1 MEVRILASGMD
12 APNTAFY
19 GTAFVINQTVAIDAG
34 PLGFFGLPDTQARIR
49 HVFLTHSHADHTA
62 TLPIMVENSF
72 DLTQPAVTVHG
83 QAATIDAVRRH
94 IFNDVIWPD
103 FIRLSRPERPFL
115 RLQEIE
121 AEQPVTVEGL
131 TIIPVAVNHIVPT
144 VGYIVSDGESTAI
157 FGGDSGPTDRIWEV
171 AHRTKAPRS
180 VFIEC
185 SFPNSMPDFAK
196 LTGHL
201 TPALL
206 AQERLKMPAMRR
218 VIAVHIKHKFSDAI
232 LQDLSQ
238 LTVEG
243 LEAGRGGVVYH
254 V

>member
-1 MEVRILASGMD
+1 MEVRILASGAD
-12 APNTAFY
+12 GAYYA
-19 GTAFVINQTVAIDAG
+19 TAFVINRTVAIDAG
-34 PLGFFGLPDTQARIR
+34 PLGFFGLPETQARIR

-62 TLPIMVENSF
+62 TLPIMVENGF

-83 QAATIDAVRRH
+83 NRATLDGIGRH

-115 RLQEIE
+115 RLHEIE
-121 AEQPVTVEGL
+121 AEQPVEVEGL
-131 TIIPVAVNHIVPT
+131 TLLPVLVNHIVPT
-144 VGYIVSDGESTAI
+144 FGYIVSDGESTVI
-157 FGGDSGPTDRIWEV
+157 FGGDSGPTERIWEL
-171 AHRTKAPRS
+171 ARQTKAPRS

-185 SFPNSMPDFAK
+185 SFPNSMPEFAA

-206 AQERLKMPAMRR
+206 AEERLKMPPMQR
-218 VIAVHIKHKFSDAI
+218 VIVVHIKQKFSDAI
-232 LQDLSQ
+232 LQELGG
-238 LTVEG
+238 LTIDG
-243 LEAGRGGVVYH
+243 LEAGRGGGVYQ

>member
-1 MEVRILASGMD
+1 MEVRILASTMD
-12 APNTAFY
+12 APNTAY
-19 GTAFVINQTVAIDAG
+19 YATAFVINQTVAVDAG
-34 PLGFFGLPDTQARIR
+34 PLGLCGVPETQARIR

-72 DLTQPAVTVHG
+72 DLSQPAVSVHG
-83 QAATIDAVRRH
+83 HPATIEAVRRH
-94 IFNDVIWPD
+94 IFNDVMWPD

-115 RLQEIE
+115 KLHEIE
-121 AEQPVTVEGL
+121 AEQPVTVEDL
-131 TIIPVAVNHIVPT
+131 TILPVMVNHIVPT
-144 VGYIVSDGESTAI
+144 FGYIVTDGQSTAI
-157 FGGDSGPTDRIWEV
+157 FGGDSGPTERIWEV
-171 AHRTKAPRS
+171 AHRAQSPRT

-185 SFPNSMPDFAK
+185 SFPNSMPEFAC

-206 AQERLKMPAMRR
+206 AREQQKMPPMERL
-218 VIAVHIKHKFSDAI
+218 IAVHIKQKFREAI
-232 LQDLSQ
+232 LRDLAD
-238 LTVEG
+238 LRMEG